1 MLESITAV
9 LVQISDFL
17 WGAPLIILILGGG
30 IFLTFP
36 LRFLQLRHLHHSV
49 NIIRG
54 KYDDP
59 DDEGDISHFQAL
71 TAALSATVGI
81 GNIAGVATA
90 IHIGG
95 PGALFWMWVSAFV
108 GMATKYAE
116 VTLAHHYRDIQ
127 EDGSAAGGAMYF
139 IEKGLGPRWKWLALS
154 FAFLTA
160 TSSIGSA
167 NIVQS
172 NTVAGNLQA
181 DLGIPTWIA
190 GLVLSTALALV
201 IVGGIKRIGQV
212 ASRLV
217 PVMTVFYVGGAL
229 TVLVLHYTDIIPAF
243 QTIVHH
249 AFHPTAAAGGF
260 AGSVVALTLQWG
272 IKRGLFSNEAG
283 QGSAPIAH
291 AAAKTKEP
299 VREGLV
305 AMAEPF
311 IDTLIICTMT
321 GLVIVITD
329 GWRSAID
336 PVTGEALNSAVL
348 TSWSFTEGLRPV
360 LGEFGK
366 YIVTL
371 SIPFYAFSTSVTWS
385 YYGDRAVDYLWG
397 PKARPVYR
405 WVFVVFQFL
414 GAIWSLEL
422 VWNFA
427 DITLGL
433 MAVPNMIGVFALSGV
448 LVRLTKDYF
457 SRLRSATR

>member
-1 MLESITAV
+1 MLEQATVV
-9 LVQISDFL
+9 LKTISDFL
-17 WGAPLIILILGGG
+17 WGLPLIILILGGG
-30 IFLTFP
+30 IYLTA
-36 LRFLQLRHLHHSV
+36 LTRVIQVRKLRHAFDT
-49 NIIRG
+49 IRG

-59 DDEGDISHFQAL
+59 DDAGDINHFQAL
-71 TAALSATVGI
+71 SAALSATIGI

-95 PGALFWMWVSAFV
+95 PGALFWMWISAFV

-116 VTLAHHYRDIQ
+116 CTLSHHFREIK

-139 IEKGLGPRWKWLALS
+139 IEKGLGPKWKWLASS
-154 FAFLTA
+154 FALFTVIA
-160 TSSIGSA
+160 SMGSA

-172 NTVAGNLQA
+172 NTVAGNLRV
-181 DLGIPTWIA
+181 DFGIPTWVTGI
-190 GLVLSTALALV
+190 VLSAFLAMV
-201 IVGGIKRIGQV
+201 IVGGIKRIGRV

-217 PVMTVFYVGGAL
+217 PLMTVFYVGGAL
-229 TVLVLHYTDIIPAF
+229 VLLALNARMIPGAF
-243 QTIVHH
+243 RLIFYE

-260 AGSVVALTLQWG
+260 LGAGVALTLQWG

-291 AAAKTKEP
+291 AAAKTKEA

-305 AMAEPF
+305 AMAGPF
-311 IDTLIICTMT
+311 IDTLVICTMT

-329 GWRSAID
+329 AWRYVD
-336 PVTGEALNSAVL
+336 PATGVALNGAVL
-348 TSWSFTEGLRPV
+348 TSHAFMQGLRPV
-360 LGEFGK
+360 MGEYGK

-371 SIPFYAFSTSVTWS
+371 AIPFYAFSTSVTWS

-397 PKARPVYR
+397 TQARPIYR
-405 WVFVVFQFL
+405 WVFVTFQFL

-433 MAVPNMIGVFALSGV
+433 MSLPNLIGVFALSGV

-457 SRLRSATR
+457 SRKQSRTR

>member
-1 MLESITAV
+1 
-9 LVQISDFL
+9 
-17 WGAPLIILILGGG
+17 
-30 IFLTFP
+30 
-36 LRFLQLRHLHHSV
+36 
-49 NIIRG
+49 
-54 KYDDP
+54 
-59 DDEGDISHFQAL
+59 
-71 TAALSATVGI
+71 
-81 GNIAGVATA
+81 
-90 IHIGG
+90 
-95 PGALFWMWVSAFV
+95 
-108 GMATKYAE
+108 
-116 VTLAHHYRDIQ
+116 
-127 EDGSAAGGAMYF
+127 MYF
-139 IEKGLGPRWKWLALS
+139 IEKGLGPRWKWMAVS
-154 FAFLTA
+154 FAFLTVVA
-160 TSSIGSA
+160 SMGSA

-181 DLGIPTWIA
+181 DLGVPTWIT
-190 GLVLSTALALV
+190 GVVLAALLALV

-217 PVMTVFYVGGAL
+217 PFMSVFYVGGAL
-229 TVLVLHYTDIIPAF
+229 TLLALNYHEILPSLRLIIYE
-243 QTIVHH
+243 

-260 AGSVVALTLQWG
+260 VGATVAITLQWG

-305 AMAEPF
+305 AMAGPF
-311 IDTLIICTMT
+311 IDTLVICTMT
-321 GLVIVITD
+321 GLVIILTNS
-329 GWRSAID
+329 WREAVD
-336 PVTGEALNSAVL
+336 PVTGEALNGAVL
-348 TSWSFTEGLRPV
+348 TSWAFTKGLHPL
-360 LGEFGK
+360 LGEYGK

-397 PKARPVYR
+397 AQARPIYR

-433 MAVPNMIGVFALSGV
+433 MSLPNMIGVFALSGV

-457 SRLRSATR
+457 SRQQMRTR

>member
-1 MLESITAV
+1 MLDPFTAI
-9 LVQISDFL
+9 LIQISDFL
-17 WGAPLIILILGGG
+17 WGMPLIVLILGGG
-30 IFLTFP
+30 IYLT
-36 LRFLQLRHLHHSV
+36 LRLGFLQLRHLPHAF

-54 KYDDP
+54 KFDDP
-59 DDEGDISHFQAL
+59 DDEGDITHFQAL
-71 TAALSATVGI
+71 TAALSGTIGI
-81 GNIAGVATA
+81 GNVAGVATA

-127 EDGSAAGGAMYF
+127 PDGSAAGGAMYF
-139 IEKGLGPRWKWLALS
+139 IEKGLGPRWKWLAMS

-167 NIVQS
+167 NIVQA
-172 NTVAGNLQA
+172 NTVAGNLHA
-181 DLGIPTWIA
+181 DLGVPTWIT
-190 GLVLSTALALV
+190 GIVLSVVLALV

-217 PVMTVFYVGGAL
+217 PIMTVFYVGGAL
-229 TVLVLHYTDIIPAF
+229 LVLLINHTQILPALE
-243 QTIVHH
+243 TILYH
-249 AFHPTAAAGGF
+249 AFRPTAAAGGF
-260 AGSVVALTLQWG
+260 AGSMVAITLRWG

-305 AMAEPF
+305 AMAEPL
-311 IDTLIICTMT
+311 IDTLVICTMT
-321 GLVIVITD
+321 GLVIVITN
-329 GWRSAID
+329 GWRVAVD
-336 PVTGEALNSAVL
+336 PLTGEGLNSAVL

-360 LGEFGK
+360 LGGYGK

-397 PKARPVYR
+397 AKARPIYR
-405 WVFVVFQFL
+405 WIFVVFQFL

-433 MAVPNMIGVFALSGV
+433 MALPNMIGVFALSGV

-457 SRLRSATR
+457 SRMEGATR

>member
-1 MLESITAV
+1 MLESVTYV
-9 LVQISDFL
+9 LKTVSDFL
-17 WGAPLIILILGGG
+17 WGLPLIILILGGG
-30 IFLTFP
+30 IYLT
-36 LRFLQLRHLHHSV
+36 LLMRFIQLRKLRHAFD
-49 NIIRG
+49 IIRG
-54 KYDDP
+54 HYDNP
-59 DDEGDISHFQAL
+59 DDEGDINHFQAL
-71 TAALSATVGI
+71 SAALSATIGI

-95 PGALFWMWVSAFV
+95 PGALFWMWISAFV

-116 VTLAHHYRDIQ
+116 CTLSHHFRDFK

-139 IEKGLGPRWKWLALS
+139 IEKGLGPKWKWLAAS
-154 FAFLTA
+154 FALFTVIA
-160 TSSIGSA
+160 SMGSA

-172 NTVAGNLQA
+172 NTVAGNLQN
-181 DLGIPTWIA
+181 DFGIPPWIT
-190 GLVLSTALALV
+190 GLVLATLLALV
-201 IVGGIKRIGQV
+201 IVGGIKRIGRV

-217 PVMTVFYVGGAL
+217 PLMTVFYVGGAL
-229 TVLVLHYTDIIPAF
+229 LLFALNLSLIPAAF
-243 QTIVHH
+243 KLIVYE

-260 AGSVVALTLQWG
+260 AGAGVALTLQWG

-305 AMAEPF
+305 AMAGPF
-311 IDTLIICTMT
+311 IDTLVICTMT
-321 GLVIVITD
+321 GLVIVIT
-329 GWRSAID
+329 GAWRYVD
-336 PVTGEALNSAVL
+336 PQTGQGLDSAVL
-348 TSWSFTEGLRPV
+348 TSHAFMLGLQPV
-360 LGEFGK
+360 MGGLGK

-371 SIPFYAFSTSVTWS
+371 AIPFYAFSTSVTWS

-397 PKARPVYR
+397 PQARPVYR
-405 WVFVVFQFL
+405 WVFVTFQFL

-433 MAVPNMIGVFALSGV
+433 MSLPNLIGVFALSGV

-457 SRLRSATR
+457 SRKQSRTR

>member
-1 MLESITAV
+1 
-9 LVQISDFL
+9 
-17 WGAPLIILILGGG
+17 
-30 IFLTFP
+30 
-36 LRFLQLRHLHHSV
+36 
-49 NIIRG
+49 
-54 KYDDP
+54 
-59 DDEGDISHFQAL
+59 
-71 TAALSATVGI
+71 
-81 GNIAGVATA
+81 
-90 IHIGG
+90 
-95 PGALFWMWVSAFV
+95 
-108 GMATKYAE
+108 MATKYAE

-127 EDGSAAGGAMYF
+127 PDGSAAGGAMYF

-181 DLGIPTWIA
+181 DLGIPTWIT
-190 GLVLSTALALV
+190 GLVLSAVLALV

-243 QTIVHH
+243 ETIVYH

-329 GWRSAID
+329 GWRLAID
-336 PVTGEALNSAVL
+336 PVTGDALNSAVL

-360 LGEFGK
+360 FGELGK

-397 PKARPVYR
+397 PKARPIYR

-422 VWNFA
+422 VWNLA

-457 SRLRSATR
+457 SRMSSATR

>member
-1 MLESITAV
+1 MLQEITNILRA
-9 LVQISDFL
+9 ISCFL
-17 WGAPLIILILGGG
+17 WGLPLIILILGGG
-30 IFLTFP
+30 IYLTF
-36 LRFLQLRHLHHSV
+36 LSRFIQLRKLKHAFD
-49 NIIRG
+49 IIRG

-59 DDEGDISHFQAL
+59 DDEGDSNHFQAL
-71 TAALSATVGI
+71 SAALSATIGI

-90 IHIGG
+90 MHVGG
-95 PGALFWMWVSAFV
+95 PGALFWMWISAFV

-116 VTLAHHYRDIQ
+116 CTLSHHFRDIQ
-127 EDGSAAGGAMYF
+127 PDGSAAGGAMYF
-139 IEKGLGPRWKWLALS
+139 IEKGLGPRWKWMAAS
-154 FAFLTA
+154 FAFLTVVA
-160 TSSIGSA
+160 SMGSA

-181 DLGIPTWIA
+181 DLGVPTWIT
-190 GLVLSTALALV
+190 GLVLATLLAMV
-201 IVGGIKRIGQV
+201 IVGGIKRIGRV

-217 PVMTVFYVGGAL
+217 PFMSVFYVGGAL
-229 TVLVLHYTDIIPAF
+229 TLLAVNH
-243 QTIVHH
+243 QEIVPSFRLIFYD

-260 AGSVVALTLQWG
+260 LGAGVAITLQWG

-305 AMAEPF
+305 AMAGPF
-311 IDTLIICTMT
+311 IDTLVICTMT
-321 GLVIVITD
+321 GLVIIITNA
-329 GWRSAID
+329 WRDAID
-336 PVTGEALNSAVL
+336 PVTGQGLDSAVL
-348 TSWSFTEGLRPV
+348 TSWAFTQGLRPL
-360 LGEFGK
+360 LGEYGK

-385 YYGDRAVDYLWG
+385 YYGDRAIDYLWG
-397 PKARPVYR
+397 AQARPIYR

-433 MAVPNMIGVFALSGV
+433 MSLPNLIGVFALSGV

-457 SRLRSATR
+457 SRTQIRTR